1 MRISLVLATVGRT
14 DELSTALDSIASQH
28 EQPVEVIVVD
38 QNIDDRLVPIVRRAR
53 EQGLVMRHLHSQPQA
68 LSRARNVGLR
78 AAVGDV
84 VAFPDDDC
92 WYEPTTLAMVSAA
105 FREHPA
111 CDGLV
116 AQWSEHA
123 AMQTPN
129 SSGSDGQVLSNA
141 RSRAF
146 RDGDA
151 SSICLFLRRNL
162 LERLGGFDESLG
174 VGAWF
179 GAAEETD
186 VVLRALESGAL
197 IVRRPEVVVHHPC
210 QRQDSPRRISS
221 SEFRRVMI
229 RARGTGALYAKHKL
243 APFVIFRGLA
253 RPLLSSLWPFGHRL
267 SWLAAVALVT
277 GRVQGFVRWRQI
289 GERRR

>member
-1 MRISLVLATVGRT
+1 MLATVGRT

-38 QNIDDRLVPIVRRAR
+38 QNIDDRLVPIVQRAR
-53 EQGLVMRHLHSQPQA
+53 DQGLVMRHLHSQPQA

-78 AAVGDV
+78 VAVGDV

-105 FREHPA
+105 FREHPS

-123 AMQTPN
+123 ATRPPN
-129 SSGSDGQVLSNA
+129 SSGPDGHVLSIA
-141 RSRAF
+141 RWRAF

-162 LERLGGFDESLG
+162 LNRIGAFDEFLG

-186 VVLRALESGAL
+186 VILRALEAGAL

-210 QRQDSPRRISS
+210 QQQDSPKRISS
-221 SEFRRVMI
+221 SEFRRLMI
-229 RARGTGALYAKHKL
+229 RARGTGALYAKHRL
-243 APFVIFRGLA
+243 APYVIFRGLTG
-253 RPLLSSLWPFGHRL
+253 PLFNSLWPFGHRL
-267 SWLAAVALVT
+267 SMLAAVAMVT
-277 GRVQGFVRWRQI
+277 GRVQGLVRWWQV
-289 GERRR
+289 GAHRR